1 MQTEF
6 EAKFTGVDI
15 IALRARLSSL
25 GAQLLQSET
34 LYKRAVFNP
43 PPALAKKGFYGRV
56 RDEGNRVT
64 MSLKS
69 TGKVSTIDQQKE
81 IELIVTSFESA
92 VDMLVT
98 LGFEQKA
105 YQETKREKWQLA
117 GAEICIDSWP
127 FLESFVE
134 IEGSSEQQV
143 KYIASQLGF
152 DYSSA
157 IFGAVDVLYAAKY
170 GIDTKQINMG
180 TPRIVFGMQNPFL
193 KD

>member
-15 IALRARLSSL
+15 AQLRARLASL

-34 LYKRAVFNP
+34 LYKRAVFDP
-43 PPALAKKGFYGRV
+43 PTALANKGFYGRV
-56 RDEGNRVT
+56 RDEGDKIT

-69 TGKVSTIDQQKE
+69 AGKVTTIDQQKE
-81 IELIVTSFESA
+81 IELVVTSFESA
-92 VDMLVT
+92 IEMFLS

-127 FLESFVE
+127 FLDTFVE
-134 IEGSSEQQV
+134 IEAGSEQQV
-143 KYIASQLGF
+143 KDVASQLGF
-152 DYSSA
+152 DYTRA
-157 IFGAVDVLYAAKY
+157 IFGAVDVLYSAKY
-170 GIDTKQINMG
+170 GIDTKQINWG
-180 TPRIVFGMQNPFL
+180 TPRIVFEMENPFL